1 MIQTL
6 SIDGHQIVAKRLNP
20 MTTLGHPT
28 FLLHGIG
35 GSVDFWSDDQTQ
47 IFQEQGPCYAMSLP
61 GHYPAT
67 FPIGF
72 RKEQI
77 TATLIVELIAKA
89 IHELVGDHPVTLA
102 GLSTGGFTALALAA
116 QAPQIVSRVI
126 SISGFHHGKWSGWLG
141 FFQKLVRG
149 GRIGQGLFK
158 YIYRRP
164 NLTKVGFNRQ
174 WFIYANDIKAMYAY
188 PHFRSATDPSY
199 DNFMKLDLEN
209 MIMYFTVM
217 PNINIREWLP
227 HISAPML
234 VIAGDHDPIIPPAQ
248 ARLIQKMIPHA
259 ELEMIR
265 GGGHMLFA
273 ERPLEYQHALRHWLK
288 HH

>member
-20 MTTLGHPT
+20 TTTLGHPIV
-28 FLLHGIG
+28 LLHGIG
-35 GSVDFWSDDQTQ
+35 GSVNFWSDDQTE

-61 GHYPAT
+61 GHYPAE
-67 FPIGF
+67 FPSGF

-77 TATLIVELIAKA
+77 TAALITELTAKA
-89 IHELVGDHPVTLA
+89 IHQLVGDSPVTLA
-102 GLSTGGFTALALAA
+102 GMSTGGFTALAVAA
-116 QAPQIVSRVI
+116 HAPQIVSRVI

-149 GRIGQGLFK
+149 GRIGQALFK
-158 YIYRRP
+158 FIYRRP
-164 NLTKVGFNRQ
+164 NLTKNGFRFQ
-174 WFIYANDIKAMYAY
+174 WFAYANDIKAMYAY
-188 PHFRSATDPSY
+188 PHFRAVTDLSY
-199 DNFMKLDLEN
+199 DHFMKLDLDN

-217 PNINIREWLP
+217 PNIDIQEWLP
-227 HISAPML
+227 DITAPTL
-234 VIAGDHDPIIPPAQ
+234 VIAGDQDPIIPAAQ

-265 GGGHMLFA
+265 GGGHILFA
-273 ERPLEYQHALRHWLK
+273 ERPLEYQQTLRRWLK
-288 HH
+288 HN